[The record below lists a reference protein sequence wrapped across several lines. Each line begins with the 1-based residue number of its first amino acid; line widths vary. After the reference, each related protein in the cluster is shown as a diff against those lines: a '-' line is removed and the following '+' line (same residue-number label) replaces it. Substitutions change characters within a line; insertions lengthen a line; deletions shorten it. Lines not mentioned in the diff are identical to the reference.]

1 MTQQNTELNNTNR
14 LIGQVAWF
22 ALKSLKNLR
31 PDEIFPIKYGELKA
45 HMIENLDQYPFHNWK
60 FATKLTKEGEL
71 NWLYHLSW
79 AGTLLKKL
87 NFKSGRKG
95 YWGITEEGENF
106 LKQYQGK
113 ESDGMQYLGEKDK
126 ELTTESVKKQK
137 VTDEKQPD
145 EPKSF
150 NEDETKSEIISH
162 IEQLSPYEFQELV
175 GFLFKG
181 MGYTVPFIAEKGPDG
196 GVDLIAHKDPI
207 AAEGKVIKI
216 QVKHSKDASQ
226 SGISANEIR
235 SLDSLCQSDNAHGVF
250 VSVKGFSREA
260 EKDARKGL
268 YPYVTLID
276 LSRFIELWGEHID
289 AIPQDGKAMLPLKQ
303 IYVLDTGD

>member
-1 MTQQNTELNNTNR
+1 MTEQNAELSNTNR

-22 ALKSLKNLR
+22 ALKSLKNLC

-45 HMIENLDQYPFHNWK
+45 HMIENLDQYPFHNWE

-87 NFKSGRKG
+87 GFKSGRKG
-95 YWGITEEGENF
+95 YWEITERGEKF
-106 LKQYQGK
+106 LEQHQGS
-113 ESDGMQYLGEKDK
+113 ERDAMIDLGEFFAMQYPGEKGK

-175 GFLFKG
+175 GFLFNG

-196 GVDLIAHKDPI
+196 GVHLIAHKDPI

-226 SGISANEIR
+226 S
-235 SLDSLCQSDNAHGVF
+235 
-250 VSVKGFSREA
+250 
-260 EKDARKGL
+260 
-268 YPYVTLID
+268 
-276 LSRFIELWGEHID
+276 
-289 AIPQDGKAMLPLKQ
+289 
-303 IYVLDTGD
+303 

>member
-1 MTQQNTELNNTNR
+1 MTEQNAELNNTNR

-31 PDEIFPIKYGELKA
+31 PNNVSPIKYNDLKVY
-45 HMIENLDQYPFHNWK
+45 MFENLDQHSFHNLE
-60 FATKLTKEGEL
+60 FATKFTKDGEL

-87 NFKSGRKG
+87 DFKSGRNG

-113 ESDGMQYLGEKDK
+113 ESDGMQYLGEMDK
-126 ELTTESVKKQK
+126 QFERESVKNEKYLE
-137 VTDEKQPD
+137 VKQPD
-145 EPKSF
+145 KSKSF
-150 NEDETKSEIISH
+150 DEDETWSEIISH

-175 GFLFKG
+175 GFLFNG

-226 SGISANEIR
+226 SGTSANEIR